1 MKKTENSQICLKLSE
16 IQSKAII
23 ALAKA
28 DANSIKHIIAIL
40 ITKGIEWHWCEFDVN
55 NEPANGWPDE
65 WEQLNKELQEE
76 LKTLETEYHNKIDSE
91 INQELKTYG

>member
-1 MKKTENSQICLKLSE
+1 MQENQITLKLSKV
-16 IQSKAII
+16 QSKAII

-28 DANSIKHIIAIL
+28 DAKSIKLIIATL
-40 ITKGIEWHWCEFDVN
+40 INQGIYWEWCEHDMN
-55 NEPANGWPDE
+55 NERTNGWPDE

-76 LKTLETEYHNKIDSE
+76 LKTLKAEYHNKIDSE

>member
-1 MKKTENSQICLKLSE
+1 MQENQITLKLSK

-28 DANSIKHIIAIL
+28 DAKSIKLIIASL
-40 ITKGIEWHWCEFDVN
+40 LNQGIYWEWCEHDYN

-65 WEQLNKELQEE
+65 WKEINEE
-76 LKTLETEYHNKIDSE
+76 LENELKLLKNQYHKKIDSE
-91 INQELKTYG
+91 INQELETYG